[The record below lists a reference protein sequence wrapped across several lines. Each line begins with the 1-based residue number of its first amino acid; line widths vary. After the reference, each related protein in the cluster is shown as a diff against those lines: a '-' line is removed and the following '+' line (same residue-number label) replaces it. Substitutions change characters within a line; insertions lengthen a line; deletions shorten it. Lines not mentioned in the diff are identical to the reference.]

1 MSDICGELDAL
12 DTVNFEKNR
21 FIPLN
26 KLRRLFT
33 KDKILALLKQN
44 DVEIYLWTE
53 ATNAVMNNGL
63 RLFATLA
70 SIRSIKL
77 ITRFLATDSFS
88 GSQFDSKLPLS
99 ESDLSKILRDSNV
112 CIQFFERQW
121 RFLAP
126 VFQEDQAYRELED
139 WTILPFLGRKRIASG
154 GFAVV
159 YKVTVDA
166 SHHKIGGSHGEVGA
180 STTPGLVSTNINI
193 CYS

>member
-12 DTVNFEKNR
+12 DIVNVEKNR

-26 KLRRLFT
+26 KLRKLFT
-33 KDKILALLKQN
+33 KDKIVALLKQN
-44 DVEIYLWTE
+44 DVEIHLWAE
-53 ATNAVMNNGL
+53 ATNAAMNNGL

-99 ESDLSKILRDSNV
+99 ESDLSKILRDPNL
-112 CIQFFERQW
+112 CTQFFERQW

-126 VFQEDQAYRELED
+126 VFQEDQAYRELDD
-139 WTILPFLGRKRIASG
+139 WVVLPFLRRRKIASG
-154 GFAVV
+154 DFAVV
-159 YKVTVDA
+159 YK
-166 SHHKIGGSHGEVGA
+166 
-180 STTPGLVSTNINI
+180 
-193 CYS
+193 